1 MRLRYY
7 KRAGTY
13 FKIIGIQMYN
23 CFKVKP
29 LNLSDNQY
37 PTLKEAVANAARDID
52 IENILKSNVNN
63 RLIITMLR
71 DGGNTT
77 ITENKDNILD
87 FCDFAIFAF
96 NIDFKLINVYFG
108 FRKTIDQSV
117 CAATYDIASKVFV
130 YSDQSV
136 GAMDYFENT
145 CTDRELADYL
155 LHGDTDIGY

>member
-23 CFKVKP
+23 CSKVKP

-52 IENILKSNVNN
+52 IENILKSSENN

-71 DGGNTT
+71 DGENTT
-77 ITENKDNILD
+77 IIDNKDNILD

-96 NIDFKLINVYFG
+96 NTDFKLINVYFG